1 MTGGASDRCS
11 DRVRVTGLRAVGRHG
26 VLPEEQVR
34 PQPFVLD
41 IELAVDLRTAGAS
54 DDLDDTVDYA
64 AAASQAVAIVERE
77 SHALIE
83 RLATRVCEE
92 LLVDERVATVT
103 VEVHKPKAPLGC
115 DADEVSVVIT
125 RDRTGGSAPGAS

>member
-1 MTGGASDRCS
+1 MTAAATDRI
-11 DRVRVTGLRAVGRHG
+11 RVTGLRAVGRHG

-41 IELAVDLRTAGAS
+41 IELAVDLSAAGAS

-83 RLATRVCEE
+83 RVAARICET
-92 LLVDERVATVT
+92 LLVDERVTSVT
-103 VEVHKPKAPLGC
+103 VEVHKPKAPLGL
-115 DADEVSVVIT
+115 DAAEVSVVVT
-125 RDRTGGSAPGAS
+125 RTRRS

>member
-1 MTGGASDRCS
+1 MTAAATDRI
-11 DRVRVTGLRAVGRHG
+11 RVTGLRAVGRHG

-41 IELAVDLRTAGAS
+41 IELAVDLSAAGAS

-83 RLATRVCEE
+83 RVAARICET
-92 LLVDERVATVT
+92 LLVDERVTSVT
-103 VEVHKPKAPLGC
+103 VEVHKPKAPLGL
-115 DADEVSVVIT
+115 DAAEVSVVVT
-125 RDRTGGSAPGAS
+125 RTRRA

>member
-1 MTGGASDRCS
+1 VTGGST

-41 IELAVDLRTAGAS
+41 IELAVDLSAAGAS

-64 AAASQAVAIVERE
+64 AAASQAVAVVERE

-83 RLATRVCEE
+83 RVATRVCDE
-92 LLVDERVATVT
+92 LLVDERVTSVT
-103 VEVHKPKAPLGC
+103 VEVHKPKAPLGL
-115 DADEVSVVIT
+115 DAAEVSVVVT
-125 RDRTGGSAPGAS
+125 RTRPS